1 MLTQSVSLDIFY
13 FEQNLVEIKLLPIWP
28 VERAKIPREIKRERE
43 RERKRNKKNEIG
55 RTNKRVRVESERE
68 RM

>member
-1 MLTQSVSLDIFY
+1 MTQSVSLDIFY

-43 RERKRNKKNEIG
+43 REREI
-55 RTNKRVRVESERE
+55 RRMRLEEQTKESE
-68 RM
+68 

>member
-28 VERAKIPREIKRERE
+28 VERAKIPREMKREI
-43 RERKRNKKNEIG
+43 KRNKKNEIG

>member
-43 RERKRNKKNEIG
+43 REREI
-55 RTNKRVRVESERE
+55 RRMRLEEQTKESE
-68 RM
+68 

>member
-43 RERKRNKKNEIG
+43 RKRNKKNEIG
-55 RTNKRVRVESERE
+55 RKNKRVRVESERE
-68 RM
+68 RECR

>member
-43 RERKRNKKNEIG
+43 REREREI
-55 RTNKRVRVESERE
+55 RRMRLEEQTKESE
-68 RM
+68 